1 MSKQSQTGL
10 PDLVLAHYS
19 PEKPRIVETIQELW
33 SGYGHLY
40 RLQGKSQPPR
50 TSILKHILL
59 PDGVRHPR
67 GWNTDLSHQR
77 KVRSYEVEIHWYKNW
92 VHRVWEVARMPE
104 YLGSQSD
111 QRSFVLHLE
120 DLDAAGFPR
129 RIGSPQGESVE
140 AVIQWLARFHAHF
153 LGAEPKG
160 LWQEGC
166 YWHLGTRPEEYQRMP
181 QGPLKDASE
190 DLDQALRQAK
200 YRTILHGDAKIANFC
215 FSTSGTEVAA
225 VDFQYIGGGVG
236 VKDLAYF
243 VSSCYYEEECQALE
257 EQILGTYF
265 AALKQSVARWHPSVE
280 FAKLEDSWRQLYP
293 VAWADFSRFL
303 QGWSPGHWKL
313 HRYSRSMVQRALNQ
327 L

>member
-1 MSKQSQTGL
+1 MGERRSGDPMAGLFSRPLLGSRTKGPLARGLLLASGNQTGGI
-10 PDLVLAHYS
+10 
-19 PEKPRIVETIQELW
+19 PENA
-33 SGYGHLY
+33 S
-40 RLQGKSQPPR
+40 
-50 TSILKHILL
+50 
-59 PDGVRHPR
+59 
-67 GWNTDLSHQR
+67 
-77 KVRSYEVEIHWYKNW
+77 
-92 VHRVWEVARMPE
+92 
-104 YLGSQSD
+104 
-111 QRSFVLHLE
+111 
-120 DLDAAGFPR
+120 
-129 RIGSPQGESVE
+129 
-140 AVIQWLARFHAHF
+140 
-153 LGAEPKG
+153 
-160 LWQEGC
+160 
-166 YWHLGTRPEEYQRMP
+166 
-181 QGPLKDASE
+181 GPLKDAAE

-265 AALKQSVARWHPSVE
+265 VALRQSVARWHPSVE
-280 FAKLEDSWRQLYP
+280 FTGLEDSWRQLYP